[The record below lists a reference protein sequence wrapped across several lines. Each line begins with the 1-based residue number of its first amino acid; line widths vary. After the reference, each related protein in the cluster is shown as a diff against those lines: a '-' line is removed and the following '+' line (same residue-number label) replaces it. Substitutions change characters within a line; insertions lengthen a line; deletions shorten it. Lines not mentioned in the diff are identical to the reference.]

1 MSFLPLAFDL
11 QLKSSANSV
20 KSFIF
25 EFLAAC
31 YIVTNNVHAYQ
42 SRDARLFSERAM
54 HRRQMLLNMLLA
66 SAAFALPFSVNA
78 TQIRNARLWRSENKS
93 RLVFDLSGP
102 VKYKTFTLSA
112 PERIIIDV
120 SGARL
125 EGDFSQLAL
134 ENSPIKAIRSG
145 HFGQGDTRIVL
156 DLASPV
162 QLNSFLLGPEGAQG
176 NRLVVDLGHDVAA
189 HPPVQ
194 LAAAAP
200 AAVVAKE
207 PPAPV
212 PDKNH
217 PKRDIM
223 VVVDAGHGGKDPGA
237 IGSKGEREKDVV
249 LSIAQLLAKRLKR
262 EKGFDVRLVRND
274 DFFVPLRKRVD
285 IARKYNAD
293 MFISVHADAAP
304 RLTASGASV
313 FALSENGATSATARF
328 MAQRENGADLI
339 GANSL
344 LNLKDKDPMLA
355 GVILDMSMNAT
366 IAASLQLG
374 HTVLGSLEGVTT
386 LHQKRVEQAGF
397 AVLKSPDVPSILVET
412 GFISNSRDSQRL
424 VTARHQQAVA
434 DGLFDGMKQ
443 YFERNPPAGSFIA
456 WRQEQKA
463 AEQAVV

>member
-1 MSFLPLAFDL
+1 
-11 QLKSSANSV
+11 
-20 KSFIF
+20 
-25 EFLAAC
+25 
-31 YIVTNNVHAYQ
+31 
-42 SRDARLFSERAM
+42 M
-54 HRRQMLLNMLLA
+54 HRRQMLLNMILA

-78 TQIRNARLWRSENKS
+78 TQIRNARLWRSDSKL

-102 VKYKTFTLSA
+102 VQYKTFTLSA

-134 ENSPIKAIRSG
+134 ENTPIKSIRSG
-145 HFGQGDTRIVL
+145 HFGTSDTRIVL
-156 DLASPV
+156 DLTSPV
-162 QLNSFLLGPEGAQG
+162 QLNSFLLGPQGAQG
-176 NRLVVDLGHDVAA
+176 NRLVLDLGHDVLSRA
-189 HPPVQ
+189 PVQ

-200 AAVVAKE
+200 LVKE
-207 PPAPV
+207 PSAPAAAR
-212 PDKNH
+212 DRS
-217 PKRDIM
+217 KRDIM
-223 VVVDAGHGGKDPGA
+223 IVVDAGHGGKDPGA
-237 IGSKGEREKDVV
+237 VGSKGEREKDVV

-339 GANSL
+339 GATSL

-366 IAASLQLG
+366 IAASLELG

-434 DGLFDGMKQ
+434 DGLFDGMKR
-443 YFERNPPAGSFIA
+443 YFERNPPAGSYVA
-456 WRQEQKA
+456 WLQKQRADEA
-463 AEQAVV
+463 AV